1 MPHALLVEDDERLI
15 RPLTQITREHGFSSR
30 CARTLQEARNCL
42 SQRSTDVLLLDT
54 RLPDGPGLT
63 LLDDARDGT
72 LGEVILMTDASDA
85 ADLQDLRAQV
95 RDCLTKPLDLTR
107 IQTHLEIISRS
118 IRTPPATNIP
128 ATPAPVTVTEADSN
142 GHRNGEA
149 GHDGPEAL
157 PESQPAPA
165 ACGPMLGNSEPMREL
180 YRMLARVA
188 PTEATILLVGE
199 SGTGKELIAQTIHD
213 RSKRRHQPL
222 IPINCGAIPENLIE
236 SELFGHEKGAFTG
249 ASQARRGVF
258 ERAHGGTLML
268 DEITEM
274 PAELQVRLL
283 RVLETA
289 RIVRVGGE
297 KEIPIDVRVIAATN
311 QQPALA
317 LADGKLREDLMYRL
331 SVFPINVP
339 PLRDRADDVELLA
352 HHFLAT
358 FNQQAGTRKRF
369 HPATLSQLR
378 RYAWPGN
385 VRQLRNVIWRAH
397 IMADD
402 VVDLAALPATVCS
415 NSSDQQQQVCVPVGT
430 SLADAEREL
439 IYATLA
445 HYNNDKRRSAR
456 TLGRSLKTL
465 YNRLNS
471 YKVEGWDNGE

>member
-1 MPHALLVEDDERLI
+1 MPHALLVEDDDRVI
-15 RPLTQITREHGFSSR
+15 QPLTQITREHGFSSR
-30 CARTLQEARNCL
+30 CARTLEQARHYL
-42 SQRSTDVLLLDT
+42 TERSTDVLLLGT
-54 RLPDGPGLT
+54 SLPDGLGLD
-63 LLDDARDGT
+63 LLDDARDGQ
-72 LGEVILMTDASDA
+72 LGEVIVMSDGNDARALD
-85 ADLQDLRAQV
+85 DLRAQV

-107 IQTHLEIISRS
+107 IQTHLEIISRDVQ
-118 IRTPPATNIP
+118 A
-128 ATPAPVTVTEADSN
+128 N
-142 GHRNGEA
+142 GHARERAPNGHARHNGDAAADGEA
-149 GHDGPEAL
+149 AL
-157 PESQPAPA
+157 PDSEPASA

-188 PTEATILLVGE
+188 PTDATVLLVGE
-199 SGTGKELIAQTIHD
+199 SGTGKELIAQTVHE
-213 RSKRRHQPL
+213 RSTRRSRPM

-236 SELFGHEKGAFTG
+236 SELFGHEKGSFTG

-258 ERAHGGTLML
+258 ERASGGTLLL

-283 RVLETA
+283 RVLETG

-297 KEIPIDVRVIAATN
+297 KEIEVDVRVIAATN
-311 QQPALA
+311 QPPDEAVT
-317 LADGKLREDLMYRL
+317 DGRLREDLLYRL
-331 SVFPINVP
+331 SVFPVHVP
-339 PLRDRADDVELLA
+339 PLRERHDDVELLA

-369 HPATLSQLR
+369 HPGALSQLR

-385 VRQLRNVIWRAH
+385 VRQLRNIIWRAH

-402 VVDLAALPATVCS
+402 VVDMASLPAVIS
-415 NSSDQQQQVCVPVGT
+415 AASSSDERQQVCVPLGT

-445 HYNNDKRRSAR
+445 HCQGDKRRSAK
-456 TLGRSLKTL
+456 TLGVSLKTL

-471 YKVEGWDNGE
+471 YKVEGFENG